1 MDLLERLIESRP
13 QFHGWPDGRVA
24 DWSLSAEA
32 LRHLRASLE
41 PGMCTLETG
50 AGASTVVFAITSTH
64 HVCITPDRAEAER
77 INAYCAREGIAHDI
91 TFIHEPSERALPACA
106 LVPERLDFVLI
117 DGAHRFPLPMLDWHY
132 TEARVPPGGVI
143 AVDDIQLPSVRI
155 LSDFLAGE
163 DEWALARTVGTTA
176 FFRRL
181 SRTVLLND
189 WQGQRIN
196 QAQRARGPKNPREL
210 LRRWIR

>member
-1 MDLLERLIESRP
+1 MDLLERLIKSRP
-13 QFHGWPDGRVA
+13 QFHAWPDGRVA
-24 DWSLSAEA
+24 DWSLPAEA
-32 LRHLRASLE
+32 LRQLRASLE
-41 PGMCTLETG
+41 PWMCTLETG
-50 AGASTVVFAITSTH
+50 AGASTVVFAISSTR

-77 INAYCAREGIAHDI
+77 IKAYCAREGIAHDI
-91 TFIHEPSERALPACA
+91 TFIHEPSERALPAGA

-117 DGAHRFPLPMLDWHY
+117 DGAHRFPLPMLDWYY

-143 AVDDIQLPSVRI
+143 TIDDIQLPSVRI
-155 LSDFLAGE
+155 LYDFLVGE
-163 DEWALARTVGTTA
+163 DEWTLDTTIGTTA

-181 SRTVLLND
+181 MPTVLLND

-196 QAQRARGPKNPREL
+196 RAQRALGPKNPRAL